1 MDRAGSI
8 SSVPD
13 FPGVSTGNCGDRR
26 AINARSKNIMKQ
38 TVTEYMFVDS
48 FRHAGRESQFSVP
61 ARRALFEYLEEFE
74 NSTGTEL
81 ELDPV
86 GICCEWC
93 EYPSALEAAKAYGYQ
108 EGIDSKDETP
118 LEWLQN
124 RTQVVEF
131 EGGLVIQ
138 CF

>member
-1 MDRAGSI
+1 M
-8 SSVPD
+8 PD
-13 FPGVSTGNCGDRR
+13 S
-26 AINARSKNIMKQ
+26 NIMKQ

-48 FRHAGRESQFSVP
+48 FLHAGRGTQFSVP
-61 ARRALFEYLEEFE
+61 ARRALFAYFEELED
-74 NSTGTEL
+74 SCGTEF

-93 EYPSALEAAKAYGYQ
+93 EYPSALEAAKDYGFKD
-108 EGIDSKDETP
+108 GIDSQDETP

-131 EGGLVIQ
+131 NSGLIIQ

>member
-1 MDRAGSI
+1 
-8 SSVPD
+8 
-13 FPGVSTGNCGDRR
+13 
-26 AINARSKNIMKQ
+26 MKQ

-48 FRHAGRESQFSVP
+48 FRHAGRESQFTVP
-61 ARRALFEYLEEFE
+61 ARRAIFAHLESLEDDI
-74 NSTGTEL
+74 GTEF

-86 GICCEWC
+86 GICCEFA
-93 EYPSALEAAKAYGYQ
+93 EYPSALEAAEDYGFKD
-108 EGIDSKDETP
+108 GIDSKEESA

-131 EGGLVIQ
+131 DGGIVIQ

>member
-1 MDRAGSI
+1 
-8 SSVPD
+8 
-13 FPGVSTGNCGDRR
+13 
-26 AINARSKNIMKQ
+26 MKQ

-48 FRHAGRESQFSVP
+48 FRHAGRESQFTVP
-61 ARRALFEYLEEFE
+61 ARRALFAYLEQLED
-74 NSTGTEL
+74 SCGTEF

-86 GICCEWC
+86 GICCEWS
-93 EYPSALEAAKAYGYQ
+93 EYFSALEAAKAYGYQ
-108 EGIDSKDETP
+108 EGIDSQDETP

-131 EGGLVIQ
+131 EGGIVIQ

>member
-1 MDRAGSI
+1 M
-8 SSVPD
+8 PD
-13 FPGVSTGNCGDRR
+13 L
-26 AINARSKNIMKQ
+26 NIMKQ

-48 FRHAGRESQFSVP
+48 FRHAGRESQFSVR
-61 ARRALFEYLEEFE
+61 ARRSLFEYLKEFE

-81 ELDPV
+81 ELDPIA
-86 GICCEWC
+86 ICCEWC
-93 EYPSALEAAKAYGYQ
+93 EYPSALEAAKDYGFKD
-108 EGIDSKDETP
+108 GIDSQDETP

-131 EGGLVIQ
+131 EGGIVIQ

>member
-1 MDRAGSI
+1 
-8 SSVPD
+8 
-13 FPGVSTGNCGDRR
+13 
-26 AINARSKNIMKQ
+26 MKQ

-48 FRHAGRESQFSVP
+48 FRHAGRESQFSIP
-61 ARRALFEYLEEFE
+61 ARRALFEYLEDFE

-81 ELDPV
+81 ELDPIAV
-86 GICCEWC
+86 CCDFA
-93 EYPSALEAAKAYGYQ
+93 EYPSALEAAKSYGYRD
-108 EGIDSKDETP
+108 GIDSKEESA

-131 EGGLVIQ
+131 DGGLVIQ